1 MEVKINR
8 EIRNYTEAMFFGLSL
23 RQFIFFCLCLRGGG
37 GHLFFAQALCRHGN
51 RIVDVHFGSRTLCGS
66 WLH

>member
-8 EIRNYTEAMFFGLSL
+8 EIRNYTEAMFSDCHCGSS
-23 RQFIFFCLCLRGGG
+23 FFCLCLRGGG